1 MTRWHAMLEYIQFP
15 LKVLFVATMLLSV
28 GNAIINPN
36 VAYLWEVKNE
46 IVIMI
51 SEIMRYSGGF
61 LIRIFPLLV
70 FVVVLTRK
78 FEDSVP
84 VFIGLL
90 SYIVINLMILF
101 LNKTDAPSY
110 FYGNMLGMQISFDS
124 ESIFGEVIR
133 IPYNTGIFSLLAANF
148 ITMYAY
154 RKSRHYTMHGMLS
167 FIDHD
172 AWAMLLS
179 IAISVVCGIMFAY
192 GWALVILIINNLHE
206 FLAKDLINPMNLFI
220 YGVTE
225 RLSAIFGLQDISRE
239 AFWFS
244 ELGGSATDS
253 FGVLY
258 PGDVNA
264 WYAMQNLQIVTT
276 NAGHLITPYY
286 VINIFLVPGFLLGY
300 LSMVNEKKD
309 RKRYLLFFIIAILLS
324 VISGNALPM
333 EILMLVLAPMLY
345 LLYLIVVGFLFAGFQ
360 MMGVAVGYW
369 FKGSL
374 MVANPG
380 SMLDLLLYFRN
391 PEMSYAFSMMAGVG
405 VVILVL
411 FFFATRFYFSHFAI
425 GLFNFNNRRE
435 VCKRVIE
442 ALGGL
447 NNIRSVS
454 STPDKMTVALH
465 HRDKVNFNLLRQEGA
480 YLILEAKEGYLI
492 RLGNLSTI
500 IAKEIKKELKR
511 MS

>member
-15 LKVLFVATMLLSV
+15 LKVLFAATILLGI

-51 SEIMRYSGGF
+51 CEIMRYSGGF

-70 FVVVLTRK
+70 FVVILTRK

-84 VFIGLL
+84 LIIGLL
-90 SYIVINLMILF
+90 SYVVMNLMILF
-101 LNKTDAPSY
+101 LNNMEAPGY
-110 FYGNMLGMQISFDS
+110 FYGSMLGMQLSFDS
-124 ESIFGEVIR
+124 ESVFGEVIKM
-133 IPYNTGIFSLLAANF
+133 PYNTGIFTLLAAYA
-148 ITMYAY
+148 ITMYSY
-154 RKSRHYTMHGMLS
+154 RKSRHYSMRGMLS

-172 AWAMLLS
+172 AWAMLLGLVL
-179 IAISVVCGIMFAY
+179 SVAAGILFAY
-192 GWALVILIINNLHE
+192 GWTLVIMMIQYVQE

-220 YGVTE
+220 YGITE
-225 RLSAIFGLQDISRE
+225 RVSAILGLQDISRE
-239 AFWFS
+239 AFWFT

-286 VINIFLVPGFLLGY
+286 VINIFLIPGFLLGY
-300 LSMVNEKKD
+300 LSMVKEKKD
-309 RKRYLLFFIIAILLS
+309 RKRYSLFFVIAITLS
-324 VISGNALPM
+324 ILCGNALPM
-333 EILMLVLAPMLY
+333 EIFMLALAPMLY
-345 LLYLIVVGFLFAGFQ
+345 LLYLLTVGFLFAGFQ
-360 MMGVAVGYW
+360 MLEVAVGYW

-391 PEMSYAFSMMAGVG
+391 PEMSYAFSMMVIIGIGV
-405 VVILVL
+405 LVL
-411 FFFATRFYFSHFAI
+411 FFLATRIYFHHYAI
-425 GLFNFNNRRE
+425 GLFHFRDRHE
-435 VCKRVIE
+435 ICHRVTE
-442 ALGGL
+442 ALGGM
-447 NNIRSVS
+447 NNIRSVT
-454 STPDKMTVALH
+454 STPDKMTVALN
-465 HRDKVNFNLLRQEGA
+465 HRDKVNFKQLRQEGA
-480 YLILEAKEGYLI
+480 YLILESKEGYLI

-500 IAKEIKKELKR
+500 IAKEINKELKR

>member
-1 MTRWHAMLEYIQFP
+1 M
-15 LKVLFVATMLLSV
+15 
-28 GNAIINPN
+28 
-36 VAYLWEVKNE
+36 
-46 IVIMI
+46 
-51 SEIMRYSGGF
+51 
-61 LIRIFPLLV
+61 
-70 FVVVLTRK
+70 
-78 FEDSVP
+78 
-84 VFIGLL
+84 
-90 SYIVINLMILF
+90 
-101 LNKTDAPSY
+101 
-110 FYGNMLGMQISFDS
+110 
-124 ESIFGEVIR
+124 ES
-133 IPYNTGIFSLLAANF
+133 AQ
-148 ITMYAY
+148 
-154 RKSRHYTMHGMLS
+154 
-167 FIDHD
+167 
-172 AWAMLLS
+172 
-179 IAISVVCGIMFAY
+179 GIMFAY

-324 VISGNALPM
+324 VISGNALPI

-411 FFFATRFYFSHFAI
+411 LVF
-425 GLFNFNNRRE
+425 
-435 VCKRVIE
+435 
-442 ALGGL
+442 
-447 NNIRSVS
+447 
-454 STPDKMTVALH
+454 
-465 HRDKVNFNLLRQEGA
+465 
-480 YLILEAKEGYLI
+480 
-492 RLGNLSTI
+492 
-500 IAKEIKKELKR
+500 
-511 MS
+511 

>member
-1 MTRWHAMLEYIQFP
+1 MTKWHAMLEYIQFP
-15 LKVLFVATMLLSV
+15 LKVLFVATILLGI
-28 GNAIINPN
+28 GNAVINPN

-46 IVIMI
+46 IVITI
-51 SEIMRYSGGF
+51 CEIMRYSGGF

-70 FVVVLTRK
+70 FVVILTRK
-78 FEDSVP
+78 YEDSVP

-90 SYIVINLMILF
+90 CYVVMNLMILF
-101 LNKTDAPSY
+101 LNNNEAPSY
-110 FYGNMLGMQISFDS
+110 FYGDILGMQISFDS
-124 ESIFGEVIR
+124 ESIFGEVVKV
-133 IPYNTGIFSLLAANF
+133 PYNTGIFTLIAAYF
-148 ITMYAY
+148 ITRYSY

-172 AWAMLLS
+172 VWAMLLS
-179 IAISVVCGIMFAY
+179 MSLSVIAGVLFAY
-192 GWALVILIINNLHE
+192 IWPLVIMIINYLHE

-220 YGVTE
+220 YGILE
-225 RLSAIFGLQDISRE
+225 RLSAVFGLQDITRE

-258 PGDVNA
+258 SGDVNA

-286 VINIFLVPGFLLGY
+286 VINLFIIPGFLLGY
-300 LSMVNEKKD
+300 FSMVNEKKD
-309 RKRYLLFFIIAILLS
+309 RKRYLLFFVIAILLS
-324 VISGNALPM
+324 VICGNALPM
-333 EILMLVLAPMLY
+333 ELFMLVLSPMIY
-345 LLYLIVVGFLFAGFQ
+345 VLYLIVVGFLFAGFQ
-360 MMGVAVGYW
+360 MLGVAVGYW
-369 FKGSL
+369 FEGSL

-391 PEMSYAFSMMAGVG
+391 PEMSYAFSVMATVG
-405 VVILVL
+405 LAVMVL
-411 FFFATRFYFSHFAI
+411 FFLVTRVYFSHYAI
-425 GLFNFNNRRE
+425 GLFSFNNRRE

-447 NNIRSVS
+447 SNIRSVT
-454 STPDKMTVALH
+454 STPDKMTVSLN
-465 HRDKVNFNLLRQEGA
+465 HRDKVNFDQLRQEGA
-480 YLILEAKEGYLI
+480 YLILESKEGYLI

-511 MS
+511 MA

>member
-1 MTRWHAMLEYIQFP
+1 MLEYIQFP
-15 LKVLFVATMLLSV
+15 LKVLFVATILLGI

-46 IVIMI
+46 IVII
-51 SEIMRYSGGF
+51 ICEIMRYSGGF

-70 FVVVLTRK
+70 FVVVLTRRY
-78 FEDSVP
+78 EDSVP
-84 VFIGLL
+84 VFIGLV
-90 SYIVINLMILF
+90 SYIVISLMILF
-101 LNKTDAPSY
+101 LNNNDAPSY

-124 ESIFGEVIR
+124 ESVFGEVVK
-133 IPYNTGIFSLLAANF
+133 IPYNTGIFSLLAAYG
-148 ITMYAY
+148 ITAYSY
-154 RKSRHYTMHGMLS
+154 RKSRHYTMHGTLS

-179 IAISVVCGIMFAY
+179 IMLSVVAGIIFAY
-192 GWALVILIINNLHE
+192 GWMLVILIINYLHQ

-220 YGVTE
+220 YGITE
-225 RLSAIFGLQDISRE
+225 RISAIFGLQDISRE
-239 AFWFS
+239 AFWFT

-286 VINIFLVPGFLLGY
+286 VINIFLIPGFLLGY
-300 LSMVNEKKD
+300 LSMVKEKKD
-309 RKRYLLFFIIAILLS
+309 RKRYYLFFIIAILLS
-324 VISGNALPM
+324 IICGNALPM
-333 EILMLVLAPMLY
+333 EIFMLALAPMLY
-345 LLYLIVVGFLFAGFQ
+345 VIYLLTVGFLFAGFQ
-360 MMGVAVGYW
+360 MLEVAVGYW

-391 PEMSYAFSMMAGVG
+391 PEMSYAFSMMATVG
-405 VVILVL
+405 IIVMVL
-411 FFFATRFYFSHFAI
+411 FFFATRVYFSHYAI
-425 GLFNFNNRRE
+425 GLFNFSNRHE
-435 VCKRVIE
+435 ICKRVVE
-442 ALGGL
+442 ALGGIG
-447 NNIRSVS
+447 NIRSVT
-454 STPDKMTVALH
+454 STPDKMTVALNY
-465 HRDKVNFNLLRQEGA
+465 RDKVNFKQLRQEGA
-480 YLILEAKEGYLI
+480 YLILESKEGFLI

-511 MS
+511 NGSKE

>member
-1 MTRWHAMLEYIQFP
+1 MLEYIQFP

-133 IPYNTGIFSLLAANF
+133 IPYNTGIFSLLAAYF

-206 FLAKDLINPMNLFI
+206 FLSKVLINPMNLFI

-225 RLSAIFGLQDISRE
+225 RLSAIF
-239 AFWFS
+239 F
-244 ELGGSATDS
+244 
-253 FGVLY
+253 
-258 PGDVNA
+258 
-264 WYAMQNLQIVTT
+264 
-276 NAGHLITPYY
+276 
-286 VINIFLVPGFLLGY
+286 
-300 LSMVNEKKD
+300 
-309 RKRYLLFFIIAILLS
+309 
-324 VISGNALPM
+324 
-333 EILMLVLAPMLY
+333 
-345 LLYLIVVGFLFAGFQ
+345 
-360 MMGVAVGYW
+360 
-369 FKGSL
+369 
-374 MVANPG
+374 
-380 SMLDLLLYFRN
+380 
-391 PEMSYAFSMMAGVG
+391 
-405 VVILVL
+405 
-411 FFFATRFYFSHFAI
+411 
-425 GLFNFNNRRE
+425 
-435 VCKRVIE
+435 
-442 ALGGL
+442 
-447 NNIRSVS
+447 
-454 STPDKMTVALH
+454 
-465 HRDKVNFNLLRQEGA
+465 
-480 YLILEAKEGYLI
+480 
-492 RLGNLSTI
+492 
-500 IAKEIKKELKR
+500 
-511 MS
+511 